1 MTKSARRRTWSW
13 WGELGGAVGDLG
25 ITIPLAYALVV
36 ANGFSAPRIFFLW
49 GLAYIAT
56 GLFYRVP
63 VSVQPLKAMAVIA
76 IAAGLDPATI
86 GTAAVAYGLLFV
98 LLAASGLITRV
109 RRLFSAALVRGIQ
122 LGIGL
127 MLSVKALGL
136 VLESRFVLGGAALPT
151 WVSGVIVLAAV
162 LLLARGQRLTRVPP
176 VLLLVAL
183 GMVAGWLVGVRPP
196 ADLVTGAPVLWTVPR
211 PDLLAN
217 AFVILI
223 LPQLPLTLG
232 NAVIAAADSCHTCW
246 PERSGRV
253 SVSRLAASIGLGNL
267 VIGLAG
273 GFPVCHGAGGITAHA
288 RFGGRTGRTT
298 VILGA
303 VFVIVALI
311 PRGTSLLFLIPL
323 PLLGAMLLMVG
334 WGMVRLVATLPGAGE
349 RSVAVVV
356 GGVGLAT
363 RNLAIALAVGWLV
376 QFVILRIRAAARDR
390 AGEAPNGQD

>member
-1 MTKSARRRTWSW
+1 MTTSARRRTWSW

-136 VLESRFVLGGAALPT
+136 VLESRFVLGGAAPD
-151 WVSGVIVLAAV
+151 VS
-162 LLLARGQRLTRVPP
+162 T
-176 VLLLVAL
+176 
-183 GMVAGWLVGVRPP
+183 
-196 ADLVTGAPVLWTVPR
+196 TG
-211 PDLLAN
+211 
-217 AFVILI
+217 
-223 LPQLPLTLG
+223 
-232 NAVIAAADSCHTCW
+232 
-246 PERSGRV
+246 PE
-253 SVSRLAASIGLGNL
+253 
-267 VIGLAG
+267 
-273 GFPVCHGAGGITAHA
+273 
-288 RFGGRTGRTT
+288 
-298 VILGA
+298 
-303 VFVIVALI
+303 
-311 PRGTSLLFLIPL
+311 
-323 PLLGAMLLMVG
+323 
-334 WGMVRLVATLPGAGE
+334 
-349 RSVAVVV
+349 
-356 GGVGLAT
+356 
-363 RNLAIALAVGWLV
+363 
-376 QFVILRIRAAARDR
+376 
-390 AGEAPNGQD
+390 